1 MDSRDAAHLD
11 QQAYLDQPAHVEQA
25 ALWGQRRSGFS
36 SAPAAAIWARRM
48 DRTAAAAWALMME
61 ALEVVVPVECAVC
74 RAPAVT
80 LCPPCRRL
88 LNRTTAHPRRVE
100 HHARHAQGLP
110 IVAAGAYE
118 HELATCLLAFKQA
131 GRTDLTSAL
140 AAVLGRSLRAALDGP
155 STSRLPGPVELVAV
169 PSSATALRRRWFD
182 PVEVLL
188 NAVAVEATVGPE
200 VHCMPWLAHTSR
212 DPGGGLQ
219 TLVRRVRSPGAGKA
233 QKVKTAE
240 QRGFSVPP
248 PFRVRRAPRG
258 RGGEQ
263 RGPARVVLVD
273 DVVTTGATLNR
284 ARGVLESAGAQV
296 LGAVVLA
303 AANTPAVEAIG
314 TDSRA
319 GV

>member
-1 MDSRDAAHLD
+1 M
-11 QQAYLDQPAHVEQA
+11 
-25 ALWGQRRSGFS
+25 
-36 SAPAAAIWARRM
+36 
-48 DRTAAAAWALMME
+48 
-61 ALEVVVPVECAVC
+61 
-74 RAPAVT
+74 
-80 LCPPCRRL
+80 
-88 LNRTTAHPRRVE
+88 
-100 HHARHAQGLP
+100 
-110 IVAAGAYE
+110 AAGAYE

-140 AAVLGRSLRAALDGP
+140 AAVLSRSLRAALDPP
-155 STSRLPGPVELVAV
+155 STTRLPGSVELVVV

-200 VHCMPWLAHTSR
+200 VRCMPWLAHTSR
-212 DPGGGLQ
+212 DPGGALQ
-219 TLVRRVRSPGAGKA
+219 TLLGRVLSPGSGEA

-240 QRGFSVPP
+240 QRGLSGPP

-263 RGPARVVLVD
+263 RGPTQVVLVD

-284 ARGVLESAGAQV
+284 ARGVLERAGATV

-303 AANTPAVEAIG
+303 AANTPTVE
-314 TDSRA
+314 
-319 GV
+319 V